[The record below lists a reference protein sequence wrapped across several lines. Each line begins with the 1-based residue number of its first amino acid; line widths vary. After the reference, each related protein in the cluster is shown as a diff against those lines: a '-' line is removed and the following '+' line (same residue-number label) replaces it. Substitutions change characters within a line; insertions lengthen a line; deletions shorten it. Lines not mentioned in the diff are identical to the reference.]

1 MNIDIMTALVEYQA
15 YGYYLLIAFL
25 VTILYWYI
33 FHLYKSEK
41 SGRKNYER
49 YGKIALEDDISDEPV
64 ESMSIKQ
71 SKIEQQRGATK

>member
-1 MNIDIMTALVEYQA
+1 MTALVEYQA

-25 VTILYWYI
+25 ATILYWYI

-64 ESMSIKQ
+64 ESMSIRQ